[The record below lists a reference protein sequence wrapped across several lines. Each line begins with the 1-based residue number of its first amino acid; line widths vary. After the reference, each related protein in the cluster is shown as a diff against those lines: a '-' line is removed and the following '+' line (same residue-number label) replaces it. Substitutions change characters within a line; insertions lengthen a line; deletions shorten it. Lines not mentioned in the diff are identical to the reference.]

1 MNPGHS
7 SVTREVSM
15 NLNAEYVNPFLE
27 AASAVFKQ
35 LLFVD
40 LRRGKLTIKEMP
52 EPSHDIAIIIGITGA
67 VNGEV
72 VFSMGLN
79 MVNKISESLVPGLSE
94 AQIKM
99 EYKDIVGELANMI
112 TGNAMNL
119 FAYSGKRV
127 EMTTPTV
134 VEGKDFTIT
143 LMKQTT
149 LGINLHSPFGQLEM
163 NVALK

>member
-1 MNPGHS
+1 MNI
-7 SVTREVSM
+7 
-15 NLNAEYVNPFLE
+15 NAEYINPFLE

-35 LLFVD
+35 IIGVE
-40 LRRGKLTIKEMP
+40 LRRGKLSIKEYP
-52 EPSHDIAIIIGITGA
+52 DPSHDVAIIIGITGA
-67 VNGEV
+67 VTGEV
-72 VFSMGLN
+72 VYSMGYN
-79 MVNKISESLVPGLSE
+79 MVYKIASILAPGLSE
-94 AQIKM
+94 NDVKT

-134 VEGKDFTIT
+134 IDGKNFTIT
-143 LMKQTT
+143 MVKQTT
-149 LGINLHSPFGQLEM
+149 LGINLYSPFGQLEM